1 MSAEV
6 VVLEQYF
13 SRPDTVDR
21 IRGCWLGGPKE
32 RYVAWLSSQG
42 YTARNLRSR
51 VPRVKEGKMD
61 RFPFRR

>member
-21 IRGCWLGGPKE
+21 IRGCWLGEPEE
-32 RYVAWLSSQG
+32 RYVARLSNQG

-51 VPRVKEGKMD
+51 VPRIKEGEMD
-61 RFPFRR
+61 RSPLRR